1 MNTDRRKFFTS
12 IALGVGATA
21 FPNFIKD
28 MDDMQP
34 VNLNTNIDPKKLS
47 NWFKKLKVNIE
58 SFMMEVNLIIH
69 FQSFGIGLS

>member
-34 VNLNTNIDPKKLS
+34 VNLNTNIDPKNFKLVQK
-47 NWFKKLKVNIE
+47 N
-58 SFMMEVNLIIH
+58 
-69 FQSFGIGLS
+69 